1 MNEIFKEYLD
11 KAKKE
16 NKLIAIR
23 SNTDDTDK
31 FSAGFILSI
40 SDETIS
46 IKAINPHGLP
56 DGIYTIKKSDLYGI
70 DFDDKYLKRL
80 RKRMEESKKLFSD
93 SPSPNFFSDSESN
106 IKTILEKA
114 MDKKQMINVN
124 LYHDLGF
131 YGYIRKLS
139 ETEFSIEVFNE
150 FGEYDGISIYL
161 IEDIRNIYWDDIDTR
176 EREIEI
182 EKE

>member
-1 MNEIFKEYLD
+1 MEEIFIEYLE

-16 NKLIAIR
+16 SKLISIR

-31 FSAGFILSI
+31 FSAGFVLSI
-40 SDETIS
+40 TDEVIS

-56 DGIYTIKKSDLYGI
+56 DGIFIIKKTDIYGI

-80 RKRMEESKKLFSD
+80 TGRMEESKKLFNNAQT
-93 SPSPNFFSDSESN
+93 PNIFLDSESD
-106 IKTILEKA
+106 IRSILKKA
-114 MDKKQMINVN
+114 MDVNQLINVN

-131 YGYIRKLS
+131 YGYIQDLT
-139 ETEFSIEVFNE
+139 ENEFSIKVFDD

-161 IEDIRNIYWDDIDTR
+161 IEDIKNIYWDDIDIR
-176 EREIEI
+176 EREIQIKNE
-182 EKE
+182 